1 MKQLGSKILKTERLI
16 LRPFRVSDA
25 DAMYKGWASDPAV
38 TKYLTWTPHENVE
51 MTRALL
57 ALWEEE
63 SKKPN
68 VYHWAITLD
77 GELIGDVNL
86 VYVDEAQERAITGYC
101 IAKKHWGKGIVT
113 EAYREVLR
121 FCFEEVGFHRI
132 ESSHSV
138 ENPASGRVMEKCG
151 LLYEGTF
158 RKEFR
163 LLSTGEW
170 TDIVHRAILRED
182 YFAGNKFTF

>member
-1 MKQLGSKILKTERLI
+1 MDHKGSKVLRTERLI
-16 LRPFRVSDA
+16 LRPFRTDDA
-25 DAMYKGWASDPAV
+25 EAMFENWASDPVV
-38 TKYLTWTPHENVE
+38 TKFLTWTPHRSTEE
-51 MTRALL
+51 TRALL

-63 SKKPN
+63 AKRPET
-68 VYHWAITLD
+68 YHWAITLG
-77 GELIGDVNL
+77 GEVIGDIAL
-86 VYVDEAQERAITGYC
+86 VSVVEANERAVTGYC
-101 IAKKHWGKGIVT
+101 LSRRHWGKGIMT
-113 EAYREVLR
+113 EAYGEVLR
-121 FCFEEVGFHRI
+121 YLFEEVGFHRI
-132 ESSHSV
+132 ESSHSA

-182 YFAGNKFTF
+182 YFARK